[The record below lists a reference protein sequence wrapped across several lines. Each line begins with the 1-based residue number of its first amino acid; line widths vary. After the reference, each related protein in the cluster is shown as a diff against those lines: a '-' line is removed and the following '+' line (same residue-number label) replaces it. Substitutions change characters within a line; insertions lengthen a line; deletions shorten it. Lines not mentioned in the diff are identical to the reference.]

1 MEGGDQ
7 VLTTVA
13 VGGAEQGSRRGGGV
27 WCGEKSC
34 GSAQE
39 EKKVGLAQK
48 EFKF

>member
-13 VGGAEQGSRRGGGV
+13 VGGAEQGSRRGV

-39 EKKVGLAQK
+39 EKKVGSAQK

>member
-13 VGGAEQGSRRGGGV
+13 VGGAEQGSRRGGV